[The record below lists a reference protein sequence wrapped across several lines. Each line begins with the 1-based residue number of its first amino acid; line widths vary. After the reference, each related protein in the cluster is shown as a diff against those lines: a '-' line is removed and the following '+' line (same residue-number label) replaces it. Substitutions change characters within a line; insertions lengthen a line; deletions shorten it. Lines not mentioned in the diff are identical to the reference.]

1 MTHMQ
6 VQPSCSVQYILINTV
21 KTKPVQDYINIFSC
35 TLGVFTVPTDGRYL
49 LSVVIMA
56 QKGGSVEAV
65 LSVANRSIQKLHTA
79 GVENK
84 ASTGCLCGG
93 SASANL
99 VLDLRQGQN
108 VGVVKTSG
116 TLAISAS
123 TEVLSTFSGVLL
135 YPMPAKR

>member
-1 MTHMQ
+1 M
-6 VQPSCSVQYILINTV
+6 
-21 KTKPVQDYINIFSC
+21 
-35 TLGVFTVPTDGRYL
+35 PTDGRYL

-56 QKGGSVEAV
+56 LRGERVEAV
-65 LSVANRSIQKLHTA
+65 LSVANRSIQKLDTA
-79 GVENK
+79 GAEGV
-84 ASTGCLCGG
+84 ASTECLCGG

-99 VLDLRQGQN
+99 VLDLRQGQK